1 MSSFAGDPTVGVR
14 RRSDNRVLRVR
25 VRSHSNRLRSYHICR
40 TVQLAAVCSP
50 LYFPLLRCSVQE
62 AAFRPIKVRQ
72 ASGEASALLL
82 TRIYDEDP
90 SSKIQGTTAM
100 LAHVYPVFI
109 DISAATHSLKVD
121 VSLSTAYR
129 SLANLC

>member
-1 MSSFAGDPTVGVR
+1 MR

-25 VRSHSNRLRSYHICR
+25 VRSPSNRLRSYHICR
-40 TVQLAAVCSP
+40 TVQLATMCSP

-62 AAFRPIKVRQ
+62 AAFRPIEVRQ
-72 ASGEASALLL
+72 ASGEANGLLL
-82 TRIYDEDP
+82 TRIYNENP

-100 LAHVYPVFI
+100 LAHVYSVFI
-109 DISAATHSLKVD
+109 NISAAIQCLKVD